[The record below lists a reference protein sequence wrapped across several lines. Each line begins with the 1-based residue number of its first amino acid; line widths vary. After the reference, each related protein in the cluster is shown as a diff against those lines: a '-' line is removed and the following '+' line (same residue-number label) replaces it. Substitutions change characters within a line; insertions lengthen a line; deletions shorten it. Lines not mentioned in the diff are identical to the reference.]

1 MSLVTNEPAVRAIP
15 AFDNHPCTAVAGCL
29 VRNRWGCL
37 CWRTAW
43 LIRDETWVDAYLA
56 DPRCGFTPSA
66 ELFVNLVEDT
76 RRAGKPDNVA
86 HIRAELPV
94 LISSGEADP
103 LAANIASVAEQ

>member
-1 MSLVTNEPAVRAIP
+1 M
-15 AFDNHPCTAVAGCL
+15 
-29 VRNRWGCL
+29 
-37 CWRTAW
+37 
-43 LIRDETWVDAYLA
+43 
-56 DPRCGFTPSA
+56 PSA
-66 ELFVNLVEDT
+66 ELFVNLMEDT